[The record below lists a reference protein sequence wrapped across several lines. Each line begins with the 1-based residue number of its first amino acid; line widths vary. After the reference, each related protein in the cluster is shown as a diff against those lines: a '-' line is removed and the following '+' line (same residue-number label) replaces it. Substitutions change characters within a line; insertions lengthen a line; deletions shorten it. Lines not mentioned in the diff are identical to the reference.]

1 MRRSTK
7 QDHKIRSFFK
17 ELWTVRDLLILL
29 IQKNVKLKYRRSF
42 LGYIWSIL
50 NPLLVMLV
58 MVVVFSSL
66 FRREIENYPVYLF
79 TGQLLFS
86 FMTTSTQTAA
96 NSIIENSGMLRKAR
110 TPKHIFTIAKVTGAA
125 VELLFSTGALI
136 IIMLATKAP
145 FSWCM
150 LLSPLVLLQLYIFCI
165 GLGLFLAQ
173 ACVFFQDIGFI
184 YRAFTTMWMYL
195 TPLFYPIEALPQWAA
210 SIIRTANPMYLY
222 INQFRS
228 LVYLRQMPK
237 GHDVLMGCGFALVF
251 LFLGIRSFTKTEDK
265 FIFYI

>member
-7 QDHKIRSFFK
+7 QDHKIRSFFQ
-17 ELWTVRDLLILL
+17 ELWTFRDLLILL

-58 MVVVFSSL
+58 MVVVFSTM
-66 FRREIENYPVYLF
+66 FKREIENYPVYLL
-79 TGQLLFS
+79 TGQLLFT
-86 FMTTSTQTAA
+86 FMTTATQTATT
-96 NSIIENSGMLRKAR
+96 SIFENSAMLRKAR

-125 VELLFSTGALI
+125 VELLFSMGALI
-136 IIMLATKAP
+136 VIMLATNAP

-184 YRAFTTMWMYL
+184 YRAFPTMWMYL

-210 SIIRTANPMYLY
+210 SIIRNANPMYLY
-222 INQFRS
+222 ISQFRS

-251 LFLGIRSFTKTEDK
+251 LLLGIRSFTKTEDK